1 MNQPVRP
8 RVLVVDDEE
17 AVRGTISFVLS
28 NAGFSVVEAANGS
41 EAVEL
46 VNSRAGAPDVI
57 VSDLNMP
64 VMNGLELS
72 RHNFDNW
79 GLPFVVC
86 TAVPDARFALKL
98 LKHGV
103 QDFVVK
109 PIDRGALIGIVRA
122 AIMRNLLAKFE
133 SDSASVHPGNVSDIS
148 VPAKRTQLLV
158 GLDWIREKSSVYFTA
173 REHGKYLSHTL
184 EFLLNAFEHG
194 SLNISEMEKTDLL
207 NQGKFEDEVK
217 ERESLCS
224 EAIKIEVAALKREI
238 LVRITDEGKGFDYK
252 KYLNMSDDTI
262 LERLEMPN
270 GRGILV
276 AKTFFDSIEYD
287 NGGSSVLLIK
297 KAPQQP
303 A

>member
-1 MNQPVRP
+1 MSKDQKSTA
-8 RVLVVDDEE
+8 LVVDDED
-17 AVRGTISFVLS
+17 AVRGTVSFVLS
-28 NAGFSVVEAANGS
+28 NAGFNVVEAANGR

-46 VNSRAGAPDVI
+46 VNKGGVTVDVI

-109 PIDRGALIGIVRA
+109 PIDRGALVAIVRA

-133 SDSASVHPGNVSDIS
+133 SDQAAVHPGNVSDIS
-148 VPAKRTQLLV
+148 VPAKRTQVLV
-158 GLDWIREKSSVYFTA
+158 GLDWIREKSLGYFST
-173 REHGKYLSHTL
+173 RDQSKFLSHTL
-184 EFLLNAFEHG
+184 EFLLNALEHG
-194 SLNISEMEKTDLL
+194 SLRISEKEKTDLL
-207 NQGKFEDEVK
+207 NQGKFDEAVR
-217 ERESLCS
+217 EREAVCS
-224 EAIKIEVAALKREI
+224 ATIKIEVVVLKREI
-238 LVRITDEGKGFDYK
+238 LVRITDGGTGFDYK
-252 KYLNMSDDTI
+252 KYLNMSDDNI

-270 GRGILV
+270 GRGILM

-297 KAPQQP
+297 KAPP
-303 A
+303 PPS